1 MDGEKG
7 QSQKYGIAP
16 RLAVVGLA
24 AFLASTYAMPPALAQ
39 FGDFDRRGGFFG
51 SFFDPFSGPRY
62 ERRPRHEPRPR
73 YRAPERQLERQ
84 VDYSRAPA
92 PRKFDTQPSNLVLV
106 LGDSMADWLAYG
118 LEDALSDSSEIG
130 VVRKPRAGSGLVRSD
145 AHNEA
150 KDWAQLAREAI
161 TVTKPKFIVMMV
173 GLNDRQAIRLRMPPD
188 SRTPS
193 GNNVRSTAQ
202 AEDSASE
209 RPGVATQPR
218 GPLQTYEFRSELWA
232 EQYSKHIDITI
243 AALKSSGVPVFWV
256 GLPSIRGPKSTAD
269 MLYLNELFRSRAEKA
284 GISYIDVW
292 DGFVDQN
299 DHYTAHGPDFQGQ
312 TRQLRAG
319 DGVHFTK
326 AGARKLAHYVE
337 REIRR
342 AMTQGVTAVAV
353 PASEPPLEGPVVRPG
368 MPAPRPLAGPVLAL
382 TATPRGQEE
391 LVGDDAASPPER
403 QPLAQRV
410 LEKGEAITPPAG
422 RSDDLTWPR
431 RQIAPFGTDPA
442 VVTTTDPVSVVQA
455 APAAIVSVSEQKS
468 RTVTTVKQTPRRTT
482 KRAPQP
488 AEPRSSFSIFPF
500 FR

>member
-1 MDGEKG
+1 
-7 QSQKYGIAP
+7 
-16 RLAVVGLA
+16 
-24 AFLASTYAMPPALAQ
+24 MPSALAQ

-51 SFFDPFSGPRY
+51 SFFDPFSRPRY
-62 ERRPRHEPRPR
+62 EQRPRYEPRPR
-73 YRAPERQLERQ
+73 YRSPERQIERQ
-84 VDYSRAPA
+84 VDYSRAPP
-92 PRKFDTQPSNLVLV
+92 PRKLDAQPSNLVLV

-118 LEDALSDSSEIG
+118 LEDALSDAPEIG

-145 AHNEA
+145 ARNEA

-161 TVTKPKFIVMMV
+161 TATKPKFIVMMV
-173 GLNDRQAIRLRMPPD
+173 GLNDRQAIRLRIPPPGPQKQAG
-188 SRTPS
+188 RNAPS
-193 GNNVRSTAQ
+193 TSQ
-202 AEDSASE
+202 PEEPASE
-209 RPGVATQPR
+209 ETQPQAR
-218 GPLQTYEFRSELWA
+218 GPLQTYEFRSEPWA
-232 EQYSKHIDITI
+232 EQYSKQIDTTI

-256 GLPSIRGPKSTAD
+256 GLPSVRGPKSTAD

-284 GISYIDVW
+284 GISYVDVW

-299 DHYTAHGPDFQGQ
+299 DHYTVHGPDFQGQ

-342 AMTQGVTAVAV
+342 AMTQGVTAVAL
-353 PASEPPLEGPVVRPG
+353 PASELPLEDPVARPG

-382 TATPRGQEE
+382 TATPRGQQE
-391 LVGDDAASPPER
+391 LVGDDAARPPER

-431 RQIAPFGTDPA
+431 RDIAPYGSDPA
-442 VVTTTDPVSVVQA
+442 VVTTTDPVSVMQPA
-455 APAAIVSVSEQKS
+455 AAAIVPMREQKS
-468 RTVTTVKQTPRRTT
+468 RTVTPVKPTPRRTT
-482 KRAPQP
+482 RRAPQP
-488 AEPRSSFSIFPF
+488 VEPRSSFSIFPF